1 MSDELG
7 GIELIF
13 WSEGD
18 ELTSKQITGTGR
30 IKCKRKW
37 ESQEGNFT
45 ESRGQERVRSSRRR
59 RGAEVLPTLP

>member
-18 ELTSKQITGTGR
+18 ELTRKQITRTGR
-30 IKCKRKW
+30 IRCNSKW

-45 ESRGQERVRSSRRR
+45 ES
-59 RGAEVLPTLP
+59 